1 MSANVAKSE
10 LVMCLECLRLGK
22 TIPEYPMHLAT
33 HDYYVY
39 DNLDFPLLTRDWS
52 ALQEIRLIQG
62 IMKCGLG
69 NWTDIS
75 EQFLK
80 GTKEPRQCESHY
92 FSVLMQQTDKI
103 NYRSSLTYRGFQ
115 VGKDAAEDHRL
126 DKQ

>member
-1 MSANVAKSE
+1 
-10 LVMCLECLRLGK
+10 
-22 TIPEYPMHLAT
+22 MHLAT

-80 GTKEPRQCESHY
+80 STKEPR
-92 FSVLMQQTDKI
+92 
-103 NYRSSLTYRGFQ
+103 
-115 VGKDAAEDHRL
+115 
-126 DKQ
+126 